1 LRSLLSTTQTSWQLP
16 LRLCL
21 FFVFWMHGAQKA
33 LGLYHGPGLSVTIHL
48 MGGLG
53 IPVPLA
59 LLAVAAEF
67 LGCFGMLFG
76 FLTRVAAFGLCC
88 NMAVAVLVVHLKNG
102 FFLAGPAAGK
112 PPGYEFAM
120 TLFFMALALL
130 IGGAGKLSVDGA
142 LAGRRR
148 TAA

>member
-1 LRSLLSTTQTSWQLP
+1 MKSLLSTTRTNWQLP
-16 LRLCL
+16 LRFCL

-33 LGLYHGPGLSVTIHL
+33 LGMYHGPGLSGTIHF
-48 MGGLG
+48 MGGMG

-67 LGCFGMLFG
+67 LGSFGMLFG

-88 NMAVAVLVVHLKNG
+88 NMAVAVLTVHLKNG
-102 FFLAGPAAGK
+102 FFLSGPAAGK
-112 PPGYEFAM
+112 EPGYEFAM

-130 IGGAGKLSVDGA
+130 IGGAGNLSVDGA
-142 LAGRRR
+142 LAGKRR